1 MTNLFSQTLGWR
13 ALLGASL
20 ALAAPLLLGSVV
32 LGPQAPGALAY
43 ADSLVLAGEL
53 DEALV
58 RYTAI
63 EDKSWSQERAATAAL
78 HAGSAA
84 ALGGKDQV
92 AIVHLKTFLRNW
104 PADPRATQVSLQLAS
119 LLADQDPKAAARA
132 LVAAADADPENPS
145 AHEHVLQAAEL
156 LERAAE
162 TTAAWSLYQ
171 RVHRTWPEQGDTA
184 RLAMARMRLQVG
196 DAAAAQDIYEELLV
210 SDAAPE
216 ILETARLG
224 LSIAQEDL
232 GDFDS
237 VLADL
242 NELDMSEAQRTQRR
256 DRVLGRIAPLQ

>member
-1 MTNLFSQTLGWR
+1 MTKLFSQTLGWR

-20 ALAAPLLLGSVV
+20 ALATPLLLGSVV
-32 LGPQAPGALAY
+32 LGPQAPGALAH
-43 ADSLVLAGEL
+43 ADSLVLAGDL

-63 EDKSWSQERAATAAL
+63 EDKSWSEEHAATAAL

-84 ALGGKDQV
+84 ALAGLDQV
-92 AIVHLKTFLRNW
+92 AIVHLRTFLQRW
-104 PADPRATQVSLQLAS
+104 PNDSRATQVSLQLAN
-119 LLADQDPKAAARA
+119 LLVEQDPKAAAQA
-132 LVAAADADPENPS
+132 LVAAADADPEAPT
-145 AHEHVLQAAEL
+145 AHEHVLQAAGL
-156 LERAAE
+156 LEQAAE

-171 RVHRTWPEQGDTA
+171 RVDRTWPEQGDTA

-196 DAAAAQDIYEELLV
+196 DAAAAQEIYEELLV
-210 SDAAPE
+210 SSQAPE
-216 ILETARLG
+216 ILEIARLG

-232 GDFDS
+232 GDFDA

-256 DRVLGRIAPLQ
+256 DRVLGRITPP

>member
-20 ALAAPLLLGSVV
+20 ALSTPLILGSVV
-32 LGPQAPGALAY
+32 LGPQAPGALAH
-43 ADSLVLAGEL
+43 ADSLVLAGDL

-84 ALGGKDQV
+84 ALAGMDQV
-92 AIVHLKTFLRNW
+92 AIVHLQTFLKRW
-104 PADPRATQVSLQLAS
+104 PSDARAPQVRVQMAN
-119 LLADQDPKAAARA
+119 LLAEQDPKAAAQA
-132 LVAAADADPENPS
+132 LVQAAEAAPQDPS
-145 AHEHVLQAAEL
+145 AHEHVLLAARL
-156 LERAAE
+156 LERAGE
-162 TTAAWSLYQ
+162 TTAAWALYQ
-171 RVHRTWPEQGDTA
+171 QVHRTWPEQGDTA

-196 DAAAAQDIYEELLV
+196 DAAAAQEIYEELLV
-210 SDAAPE
+210 SSQAPE
-216 ILETARLG
+216 ILEIARLG

-232 GDFDS
+232 GDFDA

-256 DRVLGRIAPLQ
+256 DRVLGRVTPPQ

>member
-20 ALAAPLLLGSVV
+20 ALVTPLLLGSVV
-32 LGPQAPGALAY
+32 LGPQAPGALAH
-43 ADSLVLAGEL
+43 ADSLVLAGDL
-53 DEALV
+53 DQALA

-63 EDKSWSQERAATAAL
+63 EDKAWSEERAATAAL

-84 ALGGKDQV
+84 ALAGMNQV
-92 AIVHLKTFLRNW
+92 AIVHLRTFLARW
-104 PADPRATQVSLQLAS
+104 PQDPRATQVRLQLAS
-119 LLADQDPKAAARA
+119 LLAEQEPKAAAEA
-132 LVAAADADPENPS
+132 LVAAADASPQDEA
-145 AHEHVLQAAEL
+145 AHAHVLQAAAL
-156 LERAAE
+156 LEQAGE

-196 DAAAAQDIYEELLV
+196 DALEAQEIYEELLL
-210 SDAAPE
+210 SSQAPE
-216 ILETARLG
+216 ILEIARLG

-232 GDFDS
+232 GDFDA

-256 DRVLGRIAPLQ
+256 DRVLGRVTPPQ